1 MAALPEKTEQIRQ
14 AHAGLIH
21 RVVIACQ
28 NPGQVPDLETILK
41 QAEDNGWL
49 DLAHAIRQILKG
61 RRDAALLKPL
71 DEEDRVIADSILRGL
86 QDPNTLPDLNAQPDP
101 AQAAPALAAMIHAV
115 GRGDIA
121 ALQML
126 AAMAQQ
132 MLQSGGDMA
141 RLSGVMNPL
150 VKGEREPEKL
160 TKGMGPQ
167 GEKLVLDIL
176 AELKRLETH

>member
-1 MAALPEKTEQIRQ
+1 MANLPEKTEQIRQ

-28 NPGQVPDLETILK
+28 NPGQVPDLEAILK

-49 DLAHAIRQILKG
+49 DLVSAIRQILKG

-71 DEEDRVIADSILRGL
+71 DEEDRVIAESILRGL

-115 GRGDIA
+115 GRGDVA

-160 TKGMGPQ
+160 IKGMGPQ

>member
-1 MAALPEKTEQIRQ
+1 MTKLPEKTEQIRQ

-28 NPGQVPDLETILK
+28 NPAQVPDLDAILK
-41 QAEDNGWL
+41 QAQDNGWV
-49 DLAHAIRQILKG
+49 DLVTTIRQILKG
-61 RRDAALLKPL
+61 RRDSTMLAPL
-71 DEEDRVIADSILRGL
+71 DEEDRIIADSILRGL
-86 QDPNTLPDLNAQPDP
+86 QDPNTLPDLNVQPDP
-101 AQAAPALAAMIHAV
+101 SQAAPALAAMIHAV
-115 GRGDIA
+115 GRGDVG

-132 MLQSGGDMA
+132 MLHSGGDMA
-141 RLSGVMNPL
+141 RLSAIMNPL

-160 TKGMGPQ
+160 THGMSAQ

-176 AELKRLETH
+176 QELRRLETH